1 MESLNKTET
10 LRQALS
16 MIGPATSKKLEEFT
30 GFPASRIGPL
40 LTSSTKSGAVV
51 CGWEGHKRLYGLP
64 GQLKPAK
71 DKPVFVPAVH
81 PRRVTCHN
89 AAFQNASNLAAKAE
103 QACLFD
109 RAANLWREAAD
120 LSVTPDNFNWCE
132 SRELYCKRWG
142 LSILQRLNH
151 G

>member
-10 LRQALS
+10 LRQALA

-40 LTSSTKSGAVV
+40 LTRSTNVGTVV
-51 CGWEGHKRLYGLP
+51 CGWEGNKRLYGLP

-71 DKPVFVPAVH
+71 AKPVYVPAVRT
-81 PRRVTCHN
+81 RRITCHN
-89 AAFQNASNLAAKAE
+89 VAFQVASNLAAKAE

-120 LSVTPDNFNWCE
+120 LSITPENFNWCE

-142 LSILQRLNH
+142 PSILRRAGH
-151 G
+151 E